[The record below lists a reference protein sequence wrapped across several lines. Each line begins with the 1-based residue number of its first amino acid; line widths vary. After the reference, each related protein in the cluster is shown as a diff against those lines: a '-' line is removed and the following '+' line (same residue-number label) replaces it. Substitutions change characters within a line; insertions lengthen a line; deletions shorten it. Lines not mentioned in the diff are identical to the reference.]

1 MTAAAVPALRK
12 EWPGLRT
19 LVGIGAV
26 LLGTF
31 TSILN
36 ARLTDIGLADIRGA
50 LGLSFDEAS
59 WITTAYVVAEVAA
72 IPAAVWL
79 RGILSPTRG
88 VILGAALFSVF
99 SLAAPLSPDLSILLS
114 LQALRGLSAGVLIPM
129 AYAVI
134 MRHLPQHQRLY
145 GLSFY
150 ALVSATT
157 PSLSVSLEAFI
168 LEHLSWEFLFWLN
181 IVPGALTVFAAS
193 YGLAHDPV
201 KYMRFRKFDGFG
213 LLALSLGLAALVA
226 ALDQGNRL
234 DWLQSGLIVG
244 FLLAGAFLIGA
255 FFVHALL
262 HPNPV
267 VSPRLLWRRNIGL
280 GLMMMFASRIAV
292 MSSAFIVP
300 QYLIRIQ
307 GYRALESSD
316 LFLATAIPQ
325 LLLAPVVAWLCYRV
339 DPRNLLALGGMLMG
353 GGLLLSANI
362 TGLWA
367 SEEFLL
373 PLLLQSVGGPLV
385 AIPTMVL
392 ITEDITLQEIP
403 WIASLVHIVRTV
415 GSAIGL
421 ALVTTTVRVQEQV
434 YSNLIGLHVESG
446 DADVAARIET
456 LAQTVLPRAAN
467 PQEAVGQATALLA
480 RTVQRE
486 AYVLSYADAFLLI
499 GAIMLLATALSL
511 ALRKTLLP
519 GRFL

>member
-1 MTAAAVPALRK
+1 MTAATVPALRK

-50 LGLSFDEAS
+50 LGLSLDEAS

-99 SLAAPLSPDLSILLS
+99 SLAAPFSPDLSILLS

-213 LLALSLGLAALVA
+213 LLALSLGL
-226 ALDQGNRL
+226 

-255 FFVHALL
+255 FFLHALL

-325 LLLAPVVAWLCYRV
+325 LLLAPVVVWLCYRV

-373 PLLLQSVGGPLV
+373 PLLLQSVGGSLV

-403 WIASLVHIVRTV
+403 WIASLVHIVRTI

-434 YSNLIGLHVESG
+434 YSNLIGQHVESG
-446 DADVAARIET
+446 DVDVAARIET

-486 AYVLSYADAFLLI
+486 AYVLSYTDAFLLI